1 LGKPIP
7 WPPKPLKV
15 LLPPLPPLLNL
26 PPPPLL
32 NLPPP
37 PSLP

>member
-15 LLPPLPPLLNL
+15 LLPPLPPL
-26 PPPPLL
+26 